1 VPISSYAK
9 RLHRRQVFFWGRN
22 QTLWNVI
29 GWLMFVD
36 GSVLEFWLNIDIRYP
51 PNGVAGRY
59 LLDLRKIGLAR
70 HWG

>member
-1 VPISSYAK
+1 
-9 RLHRRQVFFWGRN
+9 
-22 QTLWNVI
+22 
-29 GWLMFVD
+29 MFVD